1 MHPGFSWNIPA
12 EPVKNTFPPDFTIPK
27 TSVCSRDN
35 ETFDSHVICDF
46 SALDEGSLG
55 AEGSETV
62 GIGLLSLGGG
72 INARRPV
79 EPSTPMGGFGGLRP
93 GIFIHSCA
101 SARLRNDLYLFPG
114 YLLTYRVTSSSTYS
128 TYLQNDNHLR
138 KALAQNDQSV

>member
-1 MHPGFSWNIPA
+1 VRPGFSWNIPA

-27 TSVCSRDN
+27 TSVCSRDS
-35 ETFDSHVICDF
+35 ETADSHVICGF

-55 AEGSETV
+55 TEGSETV
-62 GIGLLSLGGG
+62 GRGLLLGLGGG

-93 GIFIHSCA
+93 GTFIHSCA

-114 YLLTYRVTSSSTYS
+114 YLLTYRATSSSTHSVYVQKRQS
-128 TYLQNDNHLR
+128 P
-138 KALAQNDQSV
+138 AQDTDTE